1 MTITVDPDLDPAPSD
16 REAELTSAQLRLDV
30 AIAQLVQPGIEQL
43 DRDDPAASP
52 AAAEVAAEDEAELRR
67 LRIRHKSQMAAERF
81 DEARQTLRRVVAVG
95 QRIGQRTARQ
105 AHLPSLVEQLID
117 AIPGSGNTDHGTGS
131 AGSTRSAV
139 ALDVLDLV
147 HAMQAATRC
156 RTLRGLSDAL
166 RAWTRAS
173 GHWRTT
179 DPELL
184 LWAATAAESWVS
196 AARTLLNPPKRWS
209 MAAACPQCETSVTYV
224 QDSSGERVR
233 RPALELDP
241 TTQTA
246 RCLAPGC
253 GARWDSRRLLL
264 LAQMLEEQQAR
275 MLTEVA
281 G

>member
-1 MTITVDPDLDPAPSD
+1 
-16 REAELTSAQLRLDV
+16 
-30 AIAQLVQPGIEQL
+30 
-43 DRDDPAASP
+43 
-52 AAAEVAAEDEAELRR
+52 
-67 LRIRHKSQMAAERF
+67 
-81 DEARQTLRRVVAVG
+81 
-95 QRIGQRTARQ
+95 
-105 AHLPSLVEQLID
+105 
-117 AIPGSGNTDHGTGS
+117 
-131 AGSTRSAV
+131 V

-179 DPELL
+179 DPDLL

-264 LAQMLEEQQAR
+264 LAQMLEDQQRTRAA
-275 MLTEVA
+275 TTGIA